1 MARNHNFGLGA
12 IKFLS
17 VSSVL
22 SVVKREV
29 QPFTTDGTEV
39 TEKSRGECCT
49 GVDLARG
56 PEYGRRAD
64 TGRRGDAV
72 SKRNP

>member
-29 QPFTTDGTEV
+29 QPFTTDGTEA
-39 TEKSRGECCT
+39 TEDEPGSKLFLRRLRGVYLQPAT
-49 GVDLARG
+49 TKAIPTIVKLR
-56 PEYGRRAD
+56 Y
-64 TGRRGDAV
+64 
-72 SKRNP
+72 NL